1 MLLTIFTPTYNRA
14 NKLENVYNSLKN
26 QISSEYEWLIVDD
39 GSIDNTKKIVE
50 KFINDSLLN
59 VRYIKKDN
67 GGKHTAHNLAVDE
80 AKGKYFMCLDSDDFL
95 KENTINELKN
105 FSKLNREIINSFINY
120 IEIDE
125 KNKKTNSQDIIIHW
139 NF

>member
-1 MLLTIFTPTYNRA
+1 MSNL
-14 NKLENVYNSLKN
+14 
-26 QISSEYEWLIVDD
+26 SE
-39 GSIDNTKKIVE
+39 SKIDVQ
-50 KFINDSLLN
+50 S
-59 VRYIKKDN
+59 
-67 GGKHTAHNLAVDE
+67 
-80 AKGKYFMCLDSDDFL
+80 L